1 MTKRVEAFV
10 SDERKLNERLSELKT
25 WLLSCSYPLTIIE
38 KAFFNSK
45 LQGLAPKKEE
55 IVIPYVSTHYSDF
68 DSKSISIAT
77 NSLLSNVKDN
87 RLKKVFSKCKL
98 TNALKQPKSLLRLL
112 RKPKNSNL
120 YF

>member
-1 MTKRVEAFV
+1 MAFV

-38 KAFFNSK
+38 KAFFNGK